1 MRRTFLLAL
10 LALAIAASLPA
21 HAQDTRATEAQSAA
35 RTWLELADKLDGPG
49 TFAAAGARFQKAMPV
64 DRWTKA
70 LKDSRGPFGAM
81 QRRTVLSTQF
91 LSSVPGA
98 GKGEFAMILYRSSFA
113 NREFVQERMTLEKT
127 AKGWQV
133 IGYFPR

>member
-21 HAQDTRATEAQSAA
+21 QAQDTRATEAQSAA
-35 RTWLELADKLDGPG
+35 RAWLELADKLDGPG
-49 TFAAAGARFQKAMPV
+49 TYAAAGEKFQKAMPV
-64 DRWTKA
+64 DRWSKA
-70 LKDSRGPFGAM
+70 LKDSRGPFGAV
-81 QRRTVLSTQF
+81 QRRAVLSTQF
-91 LSSVPGA
+91 VNSVPGA
-98 GKGEFAMILYRSSFA
+98 GKGEFAVMLFRSSFA

>member
-1 MRRTFLLAL
+1 MRRSFLLAL
-10 LALAIAASLPA
+10 VALAIAASLPA

-35 RTWLELADKLDGPG
+35 RAWLDLADKLDGPA
-49 TFAAAGARFQKAMPV
+49 TYAAAGAKFRKAMPV
-64 DRWTKA
+64 ERWSKA
-70 LKDSRGPFGAM
+70 LKDARGPFGAV
-81 QRRTVLSTQF
+81 QRRAVLSTQF
-91 LSSVPGA
+91 VSSVPGA
-98 GKGEFAMILYRSSFA
+98 GKGEFAVILFRSSFA